1 MEMNIQDRVTDLIRN
16 PKTTLPTL
24 PVVTNNIIVTA
35 RSAETSAKDLAN
47 FIVND
52 QAISSRVLKI
62 ANSSYYGMCQQID
75 SISRAIVVIGFKE
88 IVSLALGMGVFSAL
102 SSKEQGGLL
111 DMTELWKHS
120 IAVGFAMK
128 KVAKKTGRA
137 SDESTVLVGLLH
149 DIGKIIF
156 SSYFPDEYEE
166 VLKRATTDE
175 EPLHKLERK
184 ILGLDHAEMGY
195 RLMEHWKFPADIAEP
210 LHYHHNPSECPD
222 GHMALVVNMANLIAH
237 KSGIGESCSNGT
249 DNYHTVLSRLR
260 LPHETVVTLA
270 KELESERAEV
280 EGFLEALS

>member
-156 SSYFPDEYEE
+156 IMYFSDEYKE
-166 VLKRATTDE
+166 VLKRAAMNTT
-175 EPLHKLERK
+175 PLHKLERET
-184 ILGLDHAEMGY
+184 LGLDHAEMAY
-195 RLMEHWKFPADIAEP
+195 HLMEHWKFPADIAQP
-210 LHYHHNPSECPD
+210 VRHHHNPSACPE
-222 GHMALVVNMANLIAH
+222 GHMALMVNAADFVAR
-237 KSGIGESCSNGT
+237 KSGIGESWNKKMKK
-249 DNYHTVLSRLR
+249 DDKVLSGLKLSHDSIVR
-260 LPHETVVTLA
+260 LA
-270 KELESERAEV
+270 KELESERGEI
-280 EGFLEALS
+280 EGFLQALS